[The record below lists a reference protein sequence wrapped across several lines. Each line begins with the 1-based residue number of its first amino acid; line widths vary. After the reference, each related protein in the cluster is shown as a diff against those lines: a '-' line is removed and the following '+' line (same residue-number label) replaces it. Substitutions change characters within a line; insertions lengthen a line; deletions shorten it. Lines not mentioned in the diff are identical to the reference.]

1 MNVDIKFGMTS
12 DVSTAYDLKRTTKL
26 SATCPICKS
35 EIKYGVE
42 LELLRNVTKFPFAH
56 LVLHGDPLHALI
68 VYLDANF
75 TARGV
80 ESAES
85 IEIVKESGTL
95 NQILRKWSNPF

>member
-1 MNVDIKFGMTS
+1 MTTDVTTIYDIKRS
-12 DVSTAYDLKRTTKL
+12 AKL
-26 SATCPICKS
+26 STTCPVCKA

-42 LELLRNVTKFPFAH
+42 MELLRNVTKFPYAH
-56 LVLHGDPLHALI
+56 IVLHGDPLHAI
-68 VYLDANF
+68 IIYLDANF